1 MIWQHEWIDWS
12 LIGHILAFVG
22 RTQHIWPIDSMFPEQ
37 QKRTLP
43 LPIFLFLSPLTV
55 SKGICKHFSEEL
67 GSSCDPD
74 ALQSCSSVEYAF
86 CNSVTR
92 KCECAASFKQDG
104 EECICEAGKTL
115 EGSTCETGEWQSRP
129 NNIIIVLGQ
138 PIFLLMLDCWPSDI
152 DFLRLLAKP
161 SHSLS
166 WVSFLEWGNFL
177 WCQILIIWDG
187 YKEKKCILILIY
199 RMIIMLAYIHTLL
212 QINLFAAVTVAGDHT
227 FLW

>member
-1 MIWQHEWIDWS
+1 MGRLNPYWSHSSLCWQNTAHLTYWQHASWTTKTHS
-12 LIGHILAFVG
+12 PSSH
-22 RTQHIWPIDSMFPEQ
+22 
-37 QKRTLP
+37 
-43 LPIFLFLSPLTV
+43 LPISFSADCVQRYLQTFFS
-55 SKGICKHFSEEL
+55 FSEEL

-74 ALQSCSSVEYAF
+74 ASQSCSSVEYAF

-115 EGSTCETGEWQSRP
+115 EGSTCKTGEWQSRP

-166 WVSFLEWGNFL
+166 WVSFLEWGNFH